1 MKSLN
6 SEYLQKQPIT
16 HNLLQT
22 IRRIG
27 EYKGKQYLYKEQSPQ
42 VLETLRQTAVIQST
56 ESSNRLEGITA
67 PQERIRELVV
77 RKTTP
82 QNRSEQEIAGYL
94 DVLNTIHGNYSE
106 IPFTT
111 GIVLQFHRDLF
122 QYFPGQ
128 GGNWKPADNEITE
141 VLPDGTRNVRFHPLS
156 THLTPEAMEA
166 LHKSY
171 TELRQSGKI
180 EPLLLISTYVLDFLC
195 IHPFLD
201 GNGRM
206 ARLLTLLLLYKA
218 GYEVGRYISLEQMV
232 EQTKEGYYDSL
243 YISSQGWHEKEHAI
257 LPWWE
262 YFLGV
267 MLFGSYQEFERRVG
281 VITTSR
287 GAKREMILDTIN
299 RLPRHFQIRD
309 IERACSGVSRPTI
322 NRALKEL
329 RDQGKIT
336 CVKSG
341 RDAMWEKHDH

>member
-6 SEYLQKQPIT
+6 SEYLLKQPIT

-27 EYKGKQYLYKEQSPQ
+27 EYKGKQDLYKEQSPQ

-67 PQERIRELVV
+67 PPGRIKELVV

-82 QNRSEQEIAGYL
+82 RNRSEQEIAGYR
-94 DVLNTIHGNYSE
+94 DVLNTIHGNYAE

-128 GGNWKPADNEITE
+128 GGKWKITNNEITE

-156 THLTPEAMEA
+156 SHLTQEAMET
-166 LHKSY
+166 LHQNFS
-171 TELRQSGKI
+171 ELWQSGRI
-180 EPLLLISTYVLDFLC
+180 EPLLLISTYILDFLC

-218 GYEVGRYISLEQMV
+218 GYEAGRYISLEQIV
-232 EQTKEGYYDSL
+232 EQTKPVHPS
-243 YISSQGWHEKEHAI
+243 
-257 LPWWE
+257 
-262 YFLGV
+262 
-267 MLFGSYQEFERRVG
+267 
-281 VITTSR
+281 
-287 GAKREMILDTIN
+287 N
-299 RLPRHFQIRD
+299 RLR
-309 IERACSGVSRPTI
+309 
-322 NRALKEL
+322 N
-329 RDQGKIT
+329 
-336 CVKSG
+336 
-341 RDAMWEKHDH
+341 